1 MTAPPDGNGGLPALT
16 NANAPKMVCI
26 IGVPRTGSHHLD
38 RLLAS
43 CRDFNVQR
51 EIFHD
56 KTLDMSDCDRRAIE
70 NAAGG
75 GMEDEAALAEWC
87 RAHPLET
94 LERLH
99 ENGGRKLLFFK
110 LFPGHLS
117 REQIGRHLFPRN
129 DVCYLV
135 LRRRPIESYISNRKA
150 RLVGVYSNKDTT
162 DTKAVLDAGHFATWA
177 HNMRSW
183 YDWHLKTLMRHKRPF
198 MEVIYETD
206 LESVPAE
213 RALANILAGLA
224 GMGVPKIEPPAK
236 IYSGERQDKEPDY
249 RNRVGNWAEF
259 EAALSADAERA
270 VLLEWARTTPK
281 KTPLDLPNERTGPR
295 RRILCLLPL
304 SRTDASDLRQLLKSC
319 RWFNVKS
326 DIFSRKRLA
335 AQQGREGGS
344 PVWKDEDIDRTFET
358 GLGDAGNKLLLF
370 TLSPGNLSREQ
381 AAARIFARE
390 DVGYLLLRRR
400 PIESFIAHRMLRARG
415 GDGAN
420 GAESPSVLD
429 VRDFLDWAKRT
440 RRWFDWL
447 ERELERRG
455 RPMLDLTFETDL
467 ENAPTEAVL
476 AHLLNELKRMGFA
489 RIPMPESVP
498 YVEARPPQ
506 PDYRSRAANWA
517 EFAAELRRDPL
528 HAELLEWAEARPAGR
543 IGSAQTAL
551 ESETAAP

>member
-1 MTAPPDGNGGLPALT
+1 MTRPPDGKGDVASPA
-16 NANAPKMVCI
+16 NVDAPKIVCI

-56 KTLDMSDCDRRAIE
+56 KTLDMDDRDRLAIE
-70 NAAGG
+70 RAAGG
-75 GMEDEAALAEWC
+75 GMADEAALAEWC

-94 LERLH
+94 LERLF

-117 REQIGRHLFPRN
+117 REQIARHLFPRK

-150 RLVGVYSNKDTT
+150 RLVGVYSKKDTT
-162 DTKAVLDAGHFATWA
+162 DTKAVLDVEEFANWA
-177 HNMRSW
+177 RNIRSW

-213 RALANILAGLA
+213 AALANILAGLA
-224 GMGVPKIEPPAK
+224 GMGVPKVEPPAK

-270 VLLEWARTTPK
+270 VLLEWARATPR
-281 KTPLDLPNERTGPR
+281 KTPPELPKERTGPR
-295 RRILCLLPL
+295 RRVLCLLPL
-304 SRTDASDLRQLLKSC
+304 SRTDANDLRQLLKSC
-319 RWFNVKS
+319 RRFNVKS

-335 AQQGREGGS
+335 AQQSREDGS
-344 PVWKDEDIDRTFET
+344 PVWKDEDIDRTLEA
-358 GLGDAGNKLLLF
+358 GLGDAGNRLLLF
-370 TLSPGNLSREQ
+370 TLFAGNLSREQ
-381 AAARIFARE
+381 AAAGIFARE

-400 PIESFIAHRMLRARG
+400 PIESFIAHRLSHAKS

-420 GAESPSVLD
+420 GAESALVLD

-455 RPMLDLTFETDL
+455 RPVLELTYETDL

-476 AHLLNELKRMGFA
+476 AHLLSELKRMGFA
-489 RIPMPESVP
+489 RVPMPERVP
-498 YVEARPPQ
+498 YAEARPPQ

-517 EFAAELRRDPL
+517 DFAAELRSNPL
-528 HAELLEWAEARPAGR
+528 HAELLEWAQANPAGR
-543 IGSAQTAL
+543 IGSAQAAL
-551 ESETAAP
+551 ENETAAP

>member
-1 MTAPPDGNGGLPALT
+1 MTRPPDRKGK
-16 NANAPKMVCI
+16 APSSAKADAPRIVCI

-56 KTLDMSDCDRRAIE
+56 KTLDMSDRDRRAIA

-75 GMEDEAALAEWC
+75 GMEDEAALAAWC
-87 RAHPLET
+87 RAHPPET
-94 LERLH
+94 LERLF

-117 REQIGRHLFPRN
+117 RQQIAQHLFPRK

-150 RLVGVYSNKDTT
+150 RLVGVYSKKDTT
-162 DTKAVLDAGHFATWA
+162 ETKAVLDAGHFATWA
-177 HNMRSW
+177 HNIRSW
-183 YDWHLKTLMRHKRPF
+183 YDWQLKALMRHKRPF

-213 RALANILAGLA
+213 TALGNILAGLA
-224 GMGVPKIEPPAK
+224 GMGVPQVEPPAK
-236 IYSGERQDKEPDY
+236 IFSGERQDKEPDY

-270 VLLEWARTTPK
+270 VLLEWAQATPK
-281 KTPLDLPNERTGPR
+281 KTPLELPKERTGPR

-304 SRTDASDLRQLLKSC
+304 SRTDANDLRQLLKSC
-319 RWFNVKS
+319 RRFNVKS

-335 AQQGREGGS
+335 AEQGRDGS
-344 PVWKDEDIDRTFET
+344 PPVWKDEDIDRILEA
-358 GLGDAGNKLLLF
+358 GLGDNGNRLLLF
-370 TLSPGNLSREQ
+370 TLFAGNLSREQ
-381 AAARIFARE
+381 AAAGIFARE

-400 PIESFIAHRMLRARG
+400 PLESFIAHRLSHPKS

-420 GAESPSVLD
+420 GTGSALVLD
-429 VRDFLDWAKRT
+429 ARDFLDWAKRT
-440 RRWFDWL
+440 RRWFDWVG
-447 ERELERRG
+447 RELERRG
-455 RPMLDLTFETDL
+455 RPVLELTYETDL

-476 AHLLNELKRMGFA
+476 AHLLSELKRMGFA
-489 RIPMPESVP
+489 RVPMPERVP
-498 YVEARPPQ
+498 YAEARPPQ
-506 PDYRSRAANWA
+506 PNYRGRATNWT
-517 EFAAELRRDPL
+517 EFEAELRRDPL
-528 HAELLEWAEARPAGR
+528 HAELLEWAEASPAGR
-543 IGSAQTAL
+543 SGGPDAAL
-551 ESETAAP
+551 ENETAAP